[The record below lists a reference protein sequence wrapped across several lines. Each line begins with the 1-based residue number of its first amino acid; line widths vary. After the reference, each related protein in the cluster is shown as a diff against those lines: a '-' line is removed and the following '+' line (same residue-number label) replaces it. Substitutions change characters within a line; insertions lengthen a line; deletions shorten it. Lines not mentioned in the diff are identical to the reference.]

1 MITIHVPAMTA
12 RQDVRAISAR
22 ISDVPGV
29 QTLKADLATGTVQ
42 VKGSVALAAVTAAV
56 TAAGYAVTSATDDP
70 PASAAC
76 HRPWLFGRGDH
87 GRPPRAWVA
96 PTHLRAGRNGPK
108 PARPGEVMTGSP
120 NDLGT
125 HTWVER
131 TGGLLTAAERRSLL
145 RPLASAQVIN
155 VVGRLSM
162 LVGVNTGRRA
172 VVPAGRLRPPDSVLT
187 RSTVQ
192 GPISGLPPSPASER
206 LCGRATPTNGST
218 SRLCLALPGHAPGSC
233 VPSGQGAA
241 RGLDMDRAGIV
252 SATMCDTFD
261 PRSEEDG
268 PLRTVADRSA
278 SAPGVHFG
286 RTLRRLVSPERRRHR
301 LCRTSSPQVG
311 TGDGEVE
318 GDDTDTHTLVPKK
331 RRSRGHVAATPGYLL
346 PSHEVGCHCCR
357 DDDVGTGRAKCQG
370 HGCRGRR

>member
-12 RQDVRAISAR
+12 RQDVRVISAR
-22 ISDVPGV
+22 ISDIPGV

-42 VKGSVALAAVTAAV
+42 VKGVVALAAVTAAV

-187 RSTVQ
+187 R
-192 GPISGLPPSPASER
+192 
-206 LCGRATPTNGST
+206 
-218 SRLCLALPGHAPGSC
+218 
-233 VPSGQGAA
+233 AA
-241 RGLDMDRAGIV
+241 EAE
-252 SATMCDTFD
+252 A
-261 PRSEEDG
+261 
-268 PLRTVADRSA
+268 
-278 SAPGVHFG
+278 
-286 RTLRRLVSPERRRHR
+286 LRRLTPALLNHSYRTFAFGSALGALENLDVDREVLFAAALLHDVGLPTPVEGVDFTRASARVARDVAEDVGLSTAATNTMRTAITLHHSPGVTSAHGPVAYLLSAGAGLDVVGVGSWRLPPGVIDAVIAEHPRLGFKREFAAAFRMEAARVPRGRVAFLRRHGAFD
-301 LCRTSSPQVG
+301 LAVKAAPF
-311 TGDGEVE
+311 
-318 GDDTDTHTLVPKK
+318 
-331 RRSRGHVAATPGYLL
+331 RG
-346 PSHEVGCHCCR
+346 
-357 DDDVGTGRAKCQG
+357 
-370 HGCRGRR
+370 